1 MIKAKLIQPLL
12 VLFVALFLMVGLTGC
27 TGALTSGASSG
38 SSSSSSS
45 SDSSYV
51 DEEEDY
57 EDDPIFDDDMFRD
70 DKEGSSAS
78 SSSTSSSDSSSASSS
93 ASSSISEYGTLDPDW
108 RSSCVNGYRVFDV
121 SAVDDWQSPPPEV
134 QDLVDRIEARYDL
147 GLEFVDVKEDSG
159 GWRYYFQDADAQDD
173 PYGGDSLS
181 IKVMP
186 GSGMYAAM
194 GLYCVDADDVVGV
207 SEMVA
212 EVFGFDTYPIDEVA
226 DIFSDPN
233 ADEGSQNHY
242 EGGPVYEWAYCKEP
256 GEVPL
261 KKAFRLLDL
270 RLLRAHL
277 A

>member
-70 DKEGSSAS
+70 DKEDSSAS

-93 ASSSISEYGTLDPDW
+93 SSEYGTLDPDW
-108 RSSCVNGYRVFDV
+108 RSSVENGYRVFD
-121 SAVDDWQSPPPEV
+121 AAAIDDWQVPTPEIE
-134 QDLVDRIEARYDL
+134 DLVDRIEAKYGL
-147 GLEFVDVKEDSG
+147 GLEFIETQEDEG
-159 GWRYYFQDADAQDD
+159 GWRYIFQDADAQDD
-173 PYGGDSLS
+173 RYGGDSLS

-186 GSGMYAAM
+186 ATGMYAAM
-194 GLYCVDADDVVGV
+194 GLYCVDADDAVGV

-212 EVFGFDTYPIDEVA
+212 EVFGYDTYPIEEVEE
-226 DIFSDPN
+226 IFNDP
-233 ADEGSQNHY
+233 DVEEGSGLTY
-242 EGGPVYEWAYCKEP
+242 EGGPVYEWTYAKDAGGNSLEKGLSYI
-256 GEVPL
+256 
-261 KKAFRLLDL
+261 AF
-270 RLLRAHL
+270 AF

>member
-1 MIKAKLIQPLL
+1 MVFQKLGQSLLILIAAFTLMI
-12 VLFVALFLMVGLTGC
+12 GLTGC
-27 TGALTSGASSG
+27 TGALTSIGSNSSND

-45 SDSSYV
+45 STYSD
-51 DEEEDY
+51 DESAT
-57 EDDPIFDDDMFRD
+57 EDDTTLED
-70 DKEGSSAS
+70 
-78 SSSTSSSDSSSASSS
+78 DSSSLPANSGAS
-93 ASSSISEYGTLDPDW
+93 SEYGTLDPDW

-134 QDLVDRIEARYDL
+134 QDLVDRIEAHYDL

-186 GSGMYAAM
+186 GSGMYAVI

-242 EGGPVYEWAYCKEP
+242 EGGPVYEWAYCKDAGGSALEK
-256 GEVPL
+256 GISFVGF
-261 KKAFRLLDL
+261 AF
-270 RLLRAHL
+270 A
-277 A
+277 

>member
-78 SSSTSSSDSSSASSS
+78 SSSTSSSDSSS

-212 EVFGFDTYPIDEVA
+212 EVFGFDTFPIDEVA
-226 DIFSDPN
+226 GIFSDPN

-242 EGGPVYEWAYCKEP
+242 EGGPVYEWAYCKDAGGSALEK
-256 GEVPL
+256 GISFVGF
-261 KKAFRLLDL
+261 AF
-270 RLLRAHL
+270 A
-277 A
+277 

>member
-57 EDDPIFDDDMFRD
+57 EDNPIFDDDMFRD

-78 SSSTSSSDSSSASSS
+78 SSSD
-93 ASSSISEYGTLDPDW
+93 SSSISEYGTLDPDW
-108 RSSCVNGYRVFDV
+108 RSSVENGYRVFDT
-121 SAVDDWQSPPPEV
+121 ATIDYWQVPTPEIE
-134 QDLVDRIEARYDL
+134 DLVDRIEAKYGL
-147 GLEFVDVKEDSG
+147 GLEFIETQEDEG
-159 GWRYYFQDADAQDD
+159 GWRYIFQDADAQDD
-173 PYGGDSLS
+173 RYGGDSLS

-186 GSGMYAAM
+186 ATGMYAAM
-194 GLYCVDADDVVGV
+194 GLYCVDADDAVGV

-212 EVFGFDTYPIDEVA
+212 EVFGYDTYPIEEVEE
-226 DIFSDPN
+226 IFNDP
-233 ADEGSQNHY
+233 DVEEGSGLTY
-242 EGGPVYEWAYCKEP
+242 EGGPVYEWTYAKDAGGNSLEKGLAYI
-256 GEVPL
+256 
-261 KKAFRLLDL
+261 AF
-270 RLLRAHL
+270 AF